1 MNSLINKLVEAI
13 STASKKDLRK
23 CKDVA
28 KDKSYTEL
36 QLPEE
41 VSSILTSYD
50 LTDEIRELVKYQL
63 LKAIKTDSVSIKL
76 DMSYNEF
83 NKSVR
88 KLKEIA

>member
-28 KDKSYTEL
+28 KAYTEL

-41 VSSILTSYD
+41 VSSILTNYD

-83 NKSVR
+83 NKSIR

>member
-23 CKDVA
+23 CNDVA

-41 VSSILTSYD
+41 VSRILTSYD